1 MPNGGPATADTSDTG
16 HPPANGSAHPNSD
29 CNGETQESKE
39 APRRDSKHLRPARTS
54 ELRDKL
60 KEKKVKLRDRKEQL
74 KRMSKPP
81 GGFDSTPL
89 PDAPQGYTVKFTF
102 HRAYN
107 LPVADLH
114 LRSSDPFI
122 HATLTASVPKRHKE
136 DPSLTRRTRT
146 IRRTT
151 EPVWDEDWVV
161 ANVPASGFSLK
172 CRLYDEDWPDH
183 DDRLGNVTIRIPHVD
198 ENWDGLGPDGCVYQV
213 KKRSGSKRAYLFH
226 AATAAVCWDHS
237 MTPRLHISI
246 RVLGK
251 SDPPH
256 AQMYT
261 VGPTTW
267 VKHYSPMI
275 GRLAGVRVNRDEEE
289 DAASHDGEV
298 ESDQRRTKKYD
309 FQANE
314 IQLSGPVPPELYHR
328 YVEFRPIIGRM
339 FSSSGLRGRILN
351 KVLHKQ
357 HSRIYN
363 FDSGTEYGS
372 FPPCSEEASLQFLRM
387 AHFDEGGRIFT
398 YVLTLDGMMRFTE
411 TGKEFGIDMLS
422 KHTMH
427 SDVATYIACS
437 GEFFIRRL
445 AHPVDGHDAPT
456 SPDPSPNSPN
466 PTPST
471 DSPNPSSPDPTSP
484 NPSSPDPTSPTTTPP
499 THPPHSPPGG
509 PPSSPPPPQPHLYRL
524 TIDNDSGTYRPDQS
538 VLPHLQAFLARNLPG
553 IDVVTMH
560 CADERLAEMKK
571 GQVEVKK
578 REGGG
583 VRMVMRRSLSS
594 SSSSGSGGSFSSDES
609 RLGRMDLEWGDD
621 DREGGGGVEGGG
633 GGGGGERVWRSRR
646 ERAFEVLGEPRK
658 WRVLLDKRGG
668 GKK

>member
-1 MPNGGPATADTSDTG
+1 MSNGPGSPIRADTDTG
-16 HPPANGSAHPNSD
+16 HPHPPANGSAHPNSD
-29 CNGETQESKE
+29 RNGETQKGKE
-39 APRRDSKHLRPARTS
+39 TPHRDSKHLRPVATS
-54 ELRDKL
+54 ELREKL
-60 KEKKVKLRDRKEQL
+60 KDKKGKLVERKEQL
-74 KRMSKPP
+74 KQMSNPP
-81 GGFDSTPL
+81 GGFDPTPL

-102 HRAYN
+102 HRAFN

-183 DDRLGNVTIRIPHVD
+183 DDRLGNVTIRIPRVD
-198 ENWDGLGPDGCVYQV
+198 ENWEGLGPDGCVFEV

-226 AATAAVCWDHS
+226 AATAAVCRDHS
-237 MTPRLHISI
+237 MTPRLHVGIH
-246 RVLGK
+246 VLGK

-275 GRLAGVRVNRDEEE
+275 GRLAGVRVNRNEEE
-289 DAASHDGEV
+289 DAASRDGEA

-339 FSSSGLRGRILN
+339 FSSTGLRGRILN

-445 AHPVDGHDAPT
+445 AHPVDGHHSAPSSSNQDSSEP
-456 SPDPSPNSPN
+456 SPDPSPSNHN
-466 PTPST
+466 PAEA
-471 DSPNPSSPDPTSP
+471 
-484 NPSSPDPTSPTTTPP
+484 SPTTADPSSSTNPPP
-499 THPPHSPPGG
+499 THHTPPRRPALLTPAPPTTSLPPNNRQRLRHLPPRQIRPAPPAVLSRPQPARHRRRRHALRRPPPGRDEAG
-509 PPSSPPPPQPHLYRL
+509 A
-524 TIDNDSGTYRPDQS
+524 GEDQ
-538 VLPHLQAFLARNLPG
+538 G
-553 IDVVTMH
+553 
-560 CADERLAEMKK
+560 
-571 GQVEVKK
+571 
-578 REGGG
+578 EGGPAG
-583 VRMVMRRSLSS
+583 ED
-594 SSSSGSGGSFSSDES
+594 GDEAEFEF
-609 RLGRMDLEWGDD
+609 EW
-621 DREGGGGVEGGG
+621 EWV
-633 GGGGGERVWRSRR
+633 
-646 ERAFEVLGEPRK
+646 
-658 WRVLLDKRGG
+658 
-668 GKK
+668 